1 MRAIEISSRTDKS
14 GRLRIDCKLDH
25 SDSAVRV
32 LILVD
37 EEEPAVEE
45 ERLWL
50 GSVSKNPAF
59 AFLADPAE
67 DIYGVHDGAP
77 LDG

>member
-14 GRLRIDCKLDH
+14 GRLRIDCELDR
-25 SDSAVRV
+25 SDSAVRI

-37 EEEPAVEE
+37 EEEPAAAEE
-45 ERLWL
+45 QLWL
-50 GSVSKNPAF
+50 GAVSGNPAF

-67 DIYGVHDGAP
+67 DVYRAGDGAP
-77 LDG
+77 LDD